1 MNETV
6 HDVMVIGAGPA
17 GATAA
22 ILLADQG
29 HKVVLVDRNTFPL
42 SVAAVGW
49 LNVRAAPL
57 LGQLGVPIKTLLD
70 EAFSDVTFHS
80 EDDWPLFT

>member
-22 ILLADQG
+22 ILLAEQG
-29 HKVVLVDRNTFPL
+29 HKVVLVDRNT
-42 SVAAVGW
+42 
-49 LNVRAAPL
+49 
-57 LGQLGVPIKTLLD
+57 
-70 EAFSDVTFHS
+70 
-80 EDDWPLFT
+80 